1 MSYKS
6 RGPRWPDESVLI
18 SWLYGELDEVEKAK
32 VEKYFQENPE
42 KLQEMQH
49 LAGVK
54 DIMSNVQDKEVIAP
68 PLFMDDEVKIVPI
81 WKTSSFRTIATI
93 AASFL
98 LIIVVGKVL
107 GTEIRY
113 DNGSLLIS
121 FGRSLNEVSN
131 ENGGLTAMQVQ
142 QMIDNSNLKNQQA
155 VDDKLAANRT
165 ELDSKIQAVVINNA
179 SMEKLAKQLSTA
191 SKDEIRTF
199 VATLHK
205 EQLTEVR
212 DYLQLSA
219 SDQRKYTD
227 NLIVE
232 FSKYLQEQRNQ
243 DLNMFQTR
251 FSKLE
256 QHTDELKTETEQIL
270 ASIISNSPQ
279 VQQSSY

>member
-1 MSYKS
+1 MSY
-6 RGPRWPDESVLI
+6 RPDESILI

-32 VEKYFQENPE
+32 VEKYFQENPDE
-42 KLQEMQH
+42 LKKMQQ
-49 LAGVK
+49 LGGVK
-54 DIMSNVQDKEVIAP
+54 DIIGNIRDKEVIAP
-68 PLFMDDEVKIVPI
+68 PVFMDDDVKVVPI
-81 WKTSSFRTIATI
+81 WRTSSFRTIATI

-113 DNGSLLIS
+113 NNGSLVIS
-121 FGRSLNEVSN
+121 FGKPVPAE
-131 ENGGLTAMQVQ
+131 GGLTAMQVQ
-142 QMIDNSNLKNQQA
+142 QMIDESTQKSNEALETR
-155 VDDKLAANRT
+155 LAANRT
-165 ELDSKIQAVVINNA
+165 ELDDAIRNTLAGNTARINDLVKQASNA
-179 SMEKLAKQLSTA
+179 SQADIRNFVSTLQRDNLAQM
-191 SKDEIRTF
+191 
-199 VATLHK
+199 
-205 EQLTEVR
+205 R

-256 QHTDELKTETEQIL
+256 QNTDELKSETEQIL
-270 ASIISNSPQ
+270 ASIVSNSPQ